1 MIRNVERNDIMNKK
15 AIIGLIV
22 GIIVIGIIA
31 MVAVMIVLSQD
42 KVSPEETI
50 QNFMACIETKD
61 YDKMYDLTDKT
72 FDKDTFISRNKNI
85 YEGIEAKDIN
95 IAVAKVSNN
104 NGLTEVVYTQN
115 MDTVAGNV
123 NFVNTVNMIRED
135 GYYKIKWNSNI
146 IYPGLNETYKIR
158 VSNQRAKRGSILDRN
173 NNILAQDGIASQIG
187 LVPGKI
193 VAETKNED
201 IKKIAEL
208 LGLSTEYINNSLSAS
223 YVRDDTFVPIKTV
236 TMEEKELKQKL
247 LEIKGIKIIDS
258 DERIYPYGEVT
269 SHLLG
274 YIQGINE
281 EELENLKLDQY
292 DEDSKIGKAGI
303 EKTFE
308 DKLRG
313 IDGKE
318 IYIVDENDSKKKV
331 IATKEKNDG
340 EDVKLTID
348 VNLQKNIYD
357 KFYKDESATVIINPK
372 TGEILAEVSTPTY
385 NSNDFTL
392 GMTGDKWNSL
402 SQDEN
407 RPLYN
412 RVLTDYAPGSSFKPI
427 TGAIGLTTNSFTK
440 DEDFDKS
447 GLKWQLDSS
456 WGDFYISTLST
467 YNGIANLRNALI
479 YSDNIYFAKAAL
491 KVGREKFVDN
501 LDNLGFNKEIETDI
515 GTVKSTY
522 SNTGEIA
529 SEIELANTGYGQAE
543 LLVNPLHMAMIYS
556 AFTNNG
562 NMLNTYIEYDE
573 NKEVTYY
580 KKDAISQE
588 AANAIEDG
596 LVQVIENPN
605 GTGYSAKTDGLT
617 LAGKTGTAEVKS
629 SKDDKS
635 GTEIGWFNC
644 FTADR
649 NSNKQFLI
657 VSVVE
662 NVQNKGGSHYVVSKV
677 KKIIDEM

>member
-1 MIRNVERNDIMNKK
+1 MNKK